1 MSRIESIRRT
11 CSQGRPASLNKAR
24 RALVN
29 PALRSV
35 VLGSRADSLGL
46 REQVAMASDAH
57 AGLDAAAMPANLKRP
72 RRAFLEK
79 EL

>member
-1 MSRIESIRRT
+1 MSRTESIGLKR
-11 CSQGRPASLNKAR
+11 SAGQPASLNEAR

-29 PALRSV
+29 PALRRL
-35 VLGSRADSLGL
+35 VLGTHADRLDL

>member
-1 MSRIESIRRT
+1 MSRIESIGMTR
-11 CSQGRPASLNKAR
+11 SQGRPASLNEAR

-29 PALRSV
+29 PDLRSV
-35 VLGSRADSLGL
+35 VLGSRADSLGVL
-46 REQVAMASDAH
+46 EQVAMASDAH